1 MTRIVAGI
9 AGGRRL
15 RVPPAGTRPTSDRV
29 REALFSSI
37 EARMDLDGVR
47 VLDLYAG
54 SGALGLEALSR
65 GAAAAL
71 LVESDRRAAAVLRG
85 NIAEL
90 GLTGAQVRIGSVA
103 QVLAHGGAGTFDL
116 VFADPPYDL
125 PTGAVHAD
133 LTALVEHGWLA
144 PEALLLVE
152 RSVRSAE
159 IAWPP
164 GLAGRAAR
172 RYGETRVES
181 AVYTGA
187 IGGNPGAPASV

>member
-1 MTRIVAGI
+1 MTRIVAGT

-37 EARMDLDGVR
+37 EARMDLDGSR

-65 GAAAAL
+65 GAEAAL

-85 NIAEL
+85 NISDL
-90 GLTGAQVRIGSVA
+90 GLTAAQVRVGAVT
-103 QVLAHGGAGTFDL
+103 QVLAQAGAGVFDL

-125 PTGAVHAD
+125 PTAAVEGDIGALA
-133 LTALVEHGWLA
+133 AHGWLA
-144 PEALLLVE
+144 EDALLLVE
-152 RSVRSAE
+152 RSIRSAE
-159 IAWPP
+159 IAWPA
-164 GLAGRAAR
+164 GFAGRAPK
-172 RYGETRVES
+172 RYGETRIES
-181 AVYTGA
+181 AVYIGTGA
-187 IGGNPGAPASV
+187 VDSAVPASV